1 MTEPAEGRLGR
12 RLRRILLLLPYAI
25 KHPGVTIEELSER
38 FDVKPKDL
46 LDDLDLVFMCG
57 LPGYGPGD
65 LIDVS
70 VDEDRV
76 YITMADYFAAPLRLT
91 PAEALALYAAGSAL
105 IALPELKDA
114 DALRRALAKLGA
126 ALGMTGEGLSGIDV
140 ELEGGSLTHLETLT
154 TALNEGKRIHL
165 EYRSASRVLSEREA
179 DPWGL
184 VAALGRWYLIAL
196 DHLSG
201 EERMFR
207 LDRMKDVRILDE
219 RAPVPDDFD
228 PSAYKG
234 GFRGGPEE
242 PVMTMEI
249 SPDVA
254 RWFSE
259 YYPLRDREPL
269 ADGWERVELIASSN
283 EWAASLLL
291 QLGDGVRKVE
301 PPELEAAARELAEGI
316 AANYA

>member
-12 RLRRILLLLPYAI
+12 RLRRILVLLPYAI
-25 KHPGVTIEELSER
+25 QHPGVAIDELALK
-38 FDVKPKDL
+38 FGVKPKDL

-76 YITMADYFAAPLRLT
+76 SITMADYFAAPLRLT
-91 PAEALALYAAGSAL
+91 PAEGLALYATGVAL
-105 IALPELKDA
+105 AELPEMEDA
-114 DALRRALAKLGA
+114 DALRRALDKLGK
-126 ALGMTGEGLSGIDV
+126 ALGMGGKGLTGIDV
-140 ELEGGSLTHLETLT
+140 ELEGGSLKHLETLNA
-154 TALNEGKRIHL
+154 ALNSGRRVHL

-184 VAALGRWYLIAL
+184 IAALGRWYLIAL

-219 RAPVPDDFD
+219 PAPVPDDFD
-228 PSAYKG
+228 LSRYKG
-234 GFRGGPEE
+234 GFKGGDDE
-242 PVMTMEI
+242 PVMAMEI
-249 SPDVA
+249 SPEVA
-254 RWFSE
+254 HWFAE
-259 YYPLRDREPL
+259 YYPLTDRARL
-269 ADGWERVELIASSN
+269 DDGWERVELIAST
-283 EWAASLLL
+283 ETWGATLIL
-291 QLGDGVRKVE
+291 QLGTGVRNVE
-301 PPELEAAARELAEGI
+301 PKEMESAARDLAAAI
-316 AANYA
+316 AANHT